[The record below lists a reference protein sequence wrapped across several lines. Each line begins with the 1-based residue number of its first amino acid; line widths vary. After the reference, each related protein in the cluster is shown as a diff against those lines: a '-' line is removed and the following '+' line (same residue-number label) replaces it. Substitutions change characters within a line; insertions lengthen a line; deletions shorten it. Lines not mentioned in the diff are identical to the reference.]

1 MLVTPEGI
9 VMLVNPVQ
17 PSKAHHP
24 MLVTLEGIVMLVN
37 PVQPEKPPMLVTG
50 FPLNMDGMTKLP
62 VAEVW
67 QSVIST
73 YVPRSW

>member
-9 VMLVNPVQ
+9 VMLVNP
-17 PSKAHHP
+17 
-24 MLVTLEGIVMLVN
+24 L
-37 PVQPEKPPMLVTG
+37 QPEKAPSPMLVTG